1 MEDKPKDFRLI
12 DPRQQEIERTTSNL
26 YVPALEELDYD
37 LPLYVL
43 LYNQIRYYEDYGKL
57 KVGYSVAG
65 KESLAEQFGVSVKQ
79 IENAYNT
86 LTNIKHLGSWVVC
99 DEKVF
104 RNVKKIW
111 VSNVRQARGTME
123 DVAKMLE
130 NSYEKRAELLCDKS
144 NTLTPQEL
152 PSLDDP
158 CPKVIESK
166 SLVSGAQAERLRT
179 DVVFP
184 KLVST
189 FKRAGFLVV
198 NKKQLREKTDALL
211 QMLSESDEAISI
223 NDILSAADNY
233 IKGDWDNKS
242 FLRFLSPNIFPYCLK
257 ERERRPTANIK
268 GLEHF
273 VKITDM

>member
-26 YVPALEELDYD
+26 YVPALTELDYD

-86 LTNIKHLGSWVVC
+86 LTNVKHLGSWVVC

-144 NTLTPQEL
+144 NTLTPEEL

-166 SLVSGAQAERLRT
+166 RKVSEAEAECLNVN
-179 DVVFP
+179 VVFP
-184 KLVST
+184 KLVSK
-189 FKRAGFLVV
+189 FKRAGFTII
-198 NKKQLREKTDALL
+198 NKKQLKEKTEALL
-211 QMLSESDEAISI
+211 KMFSEDESTISL
-223 NDILSAADNY
+223 NQILQAADNY
-233 IKGDWDNKS
+233 ISGNWDTKS
-242 FLRFLSPNIFPYCLK
+242 LQHFLSPNVFPYCLK
-257 ERERRPTANIK
+257 EAPSAPQQIE

-273 VKITDM
+273 VKFGDM